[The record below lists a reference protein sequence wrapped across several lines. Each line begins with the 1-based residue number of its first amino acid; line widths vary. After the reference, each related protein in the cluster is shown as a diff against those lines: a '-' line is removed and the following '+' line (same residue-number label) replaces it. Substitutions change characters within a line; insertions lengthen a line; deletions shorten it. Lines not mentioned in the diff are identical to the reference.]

1 MVLSAYTYMV
11 CIGRNE
17 LPIYPMAPGK
27 TAEESGIDARMLTG
41 TPVGGPGGSAAC
53 DTCNRRL
60 SDGERPHDVPDAEAD
75 TVYAYATL
83 ARRSSTWALRWVSC
97 EACGPPGDADGETEP
112 GEAVAKATLGFDPRI
127 GAFAL
132 ENVREVEVSA

>member
-1 MVLSAYTYMV
+1 
-11 CIGRNE
+11 
-17 LPIYPMAPGK
+17 MATRT

-60 SDGERPHDVPDAEAD
+60 TDGERRADAPDAEAD
-75 TVYAYATL
+75 TVFAYATL
-83 ARRSSTWALRWVSC
+83 AERSDTWALRWVSC
-97 EACGPPGDADGETEP
+97 EECGPPGSGEADEP

-132 ENVREVEVSA
+132 ENVREVEVA

>member
-1 MVLSAYTYMV
+1 
-11 CIGRNE
+11 
-17 LPIYPMAPGK
+17 MAPET
-27 TAEESGIDARMLTG
+27 TAEERSIDTRILAG
-41 TPVGGPGGSAAC
+41 TPVGGPGGEAAC
-53 DTCNRRL
+53 DTCNRCL
-60 SDGERPHDVPDAEAD
+60 SDGKRRADAPDAEAD

-97 EACGPPGDADGETEP
+97 EECGPPGDGEADEP